1 MSMTKSKWHDLEQIH
16 TFLALLAFA
25 LSASSY
31 FGVPGTQSMNANDWG
46 EFSVAIQDES
56 AEFVATARGFVE
68 LLAKKDFAGAVS
80 RFDDTMKTAMP
91 QPKLEETWSALLTQA
106 GAFKQQVKTTPEKRG
121 NYTVVHVLSEF
132 QNSSID
138 IRVVLDVQK
147 RVAGLFF
154 APGESL
160 SPYTPP
166 AYVKTTSFSEKEV
179 TVGSGDWA
187 LPATL
192 TMPVGAGPF
201 PALVLVH
208 GSGPN
213 DRDESI
219 GPNKPFRDLAGGLA
233 SKGIAVLRYEKRSRQ
248 YGAKLVSMVNATVKE
263 EVTDDALEAV
273 SLLRQTAGID
283 AKQIYLLG
291 HSLGGMLV
299 PRIGQLDPNIAG
311 LISLA
316 GATGNFADV
325 IPEQMSYLASLDGTI
340 SPEEQ
345 ARIDDAKAQ
354 ANKIK
359 SLRPSDIGT
368 KTLYFGAPAAYWLDL
383 LAYDPPETAKTIKQR
398 LLFLQGERDYQVTMT
413 AFQKWKAALATKP
426 DVVFK
431 TYPQLN
437 HLFIA
442 GTGKSSP
449 AEYQQPGHVDEQVID
464 DIAAWIKK
472 RQ

>member
-1 MSMTKSKWHDLEQIH
+1 MNTTRSKWHDLVLVH
-16 TFLALLAFA
+16 NVLGVLALT
-25 LSASSY
+25 LSVGAY
-31 FGVPGTQSMNANDWG
+31 FGFPGTQSMN
-46 EFSVAIQDES
+46 EFSVADRQDES
-56 AEFVATARGFVE
+56 AGLVATAHEFVA
-68 LLAKKDFAGAVS
+68 LLAKKDYAGAVS
-80 RFDDTMKTAMP
+80 HFDDTMKTAMP
-91 QPKLEETWSALLTQA
+91 QPKLEETWNALLTQA
-106 GAFKQQVKTTPEKRG
+106 GPFKQQVKSTTEKRG

-132 QNSSID
+132 RDASVD
-138 IRVVLDVQK
+138 IRVVLDLQK

-160 SPYTPP
+160 AEYTPP
-166 AYVKTTSFSEKEV
+166 AYVKTASFSEKEV
-179 TVGSGDWA
+179 SVGSGEWA
-187 LPATL
+187 LPGTL

-201 PALVLVH
+201 PAVVLVH

-233 SKGIAVLRYEKRSRQ
+233 SQGIAVLRYEKRSRQ
-248 YGAKLVSMVNATVKE
+248 YGPKLAAMVNATVKE
-263 EVTDDALEAV
+263 EVTDDALAAV
-273 SLLRQTAGID
+273 SLLRKTTGID
-283 AKQIYLLG
+283 PKQIYVLG

-299 PRIGQLDPNIAG
+299 PRIGQLDPNISG

-325 IPEQMSYLASLDGTI
+325 IPEQMNYLASLDGTI
-340 SPEEQ
+340 SSEEQ

-359 SLRPSDIGT
+359 SLKPSDLGS

-383 LAYDPPETAKTIKQR
+383 LDYDPPASAKTIKQR
-398 LLFLQGERDYQVTMT
+398 LLILQGERDYQVTMT
-413 AFQKWKAALATKP
+413 AFQRWKAALATKP
-426 DVVFK
+426 NVVFK

-442 GTGKSSP
+442 GTGKSTP
-449 AEYQQPGHVDEQVID
+449 AEYEQPGHVDERVIQD
-464 DIAAWIKK
+464 LAEWIKK
-472 RQ
+472 K